1 MQASFGLACVLRMIE
16 PTYNAHCSNVI
27 LASRLSTQPV
37 VVAKNRPVH
46 ANLHFVLQLD
56 LELVSALLET

>member
-1 MQASFGLACVLRMIE
+1 MQSTFGLACVLRMTE

-27 LASRLSTQPV
+27 IASRLGTHIV

-46 ANLHFVLQLD
+46 ANLHSILQLD
-56 LELVSALLET
+56 LELVSA